1 VVLTSKQGVEEIIAS
16 MAKEHGIGRDEAR
29 TQLHKL
35 VCRGRCEWY
44 RTKSE
49 QAGFDRSS
57 LAEEQRERIR
67 QIAGHV
73 LRGLTEDE
81 IRAEIHGILCPG
93 AK

>member
-1 VVLTSKQGVEEIIAS
+1 MGRTSKQGVEEIIARI
-16 MAKEHGIGRDEAR
+16 AKEHGISHREAR

-44 RTKSE
+44 RTKSD
-49 QAGFDRSS
+49 QAGFDRAS
-57 LAEEQRERIR
+57 LAQVQGKRIR

-81 IRAEIHGILCPG
+81 IRAQIHDVLCPG